1 MAAHITDLQ
10 TQDLKIPY
18 LKEIQGYIWRVGF
31 HNQDFTAP
39 LFPDVIPAM
48 KAWSTSKGGQDV
60 SIYSSGSIPAQ
71 KMLFSHVGASTDT
84 NPMGTTNGDHPVED
98 YTSLIRAFFSP
109 ANAGPKRE
117 TGSYEII
124 AKELRAQGNQCLFLS
139 DIPAELKAAKEAGWV
154 AVGVDRPGNAAW
166 SEEDKSEYP
175 LVQNFEGLR

>member
-31 HNQDFTAP
+31 HNRDFTAP
-39 LFPDVIPAM
+39 LFTDVIPAM
-48 KAWSTSKGGQDV
+48 KAWSKSGSGKDV

-71 KMLFSHVGASTDT
+71 KMLFSHVGANTHT
-84 NPMGTTNGDHPVED
+84 NPMGTTNGDHPIED
-98 YTSLIRAFFSP
+98 YTSLVRDFFSP

-117 TGSYEII
+117 KESYEII
-124 AKELRAQGNQCLFLS
+124 AKELRAKGDECLFLS

-166 SEEDKSEYP
+166 TQEEKETYSIVKS
-175 LVQNFEGLR
+175 FEWLR